1 MSQELPDLDDP
12 ALDKVIERQSLICG
26 ALSNPTRLR
35 IIYLL
40 KDGPM
45 AQSNLGERL
54 GISRPLLS
62 QHLKQMRSV
71 GVVESRREGNSVTVS
86 LAAAE
91 VGRACDFMRGFLVK
105 RMQEQG
111 ELARRVAEAEVE
123 VER

>member
-12 ALDKVIERQSLICG
+12 ALEGVIERQSRICG

-45 AQSNLGERL
+45 AQSAIGERL

-91 VGRACDFMRGFLVK
+91 VGQACDFMRSFLVK

-123 VER
+123 A